1 MAEKRLTREQARE
14 LYDDL
19 HKAMT
24 QMMAKNGQ
32 AAKIPKFTDAP
43 SGSPESQSKA
53 AKEIAAAIRS
63 GLNGKATA
71 AAAYS
76 AQTSGSSR
84 PARSAS
90 TSGMMR
96 VASPRTVSSRAP
108 RSGGQIVAMVAVV
121 AACALKITL
130 SALEATGVAEVKPAE
145 AAVPLVRQSGPEWS
159 KEEVKVL
166 TALDHR
172 RTELEERSSRLDQ
185 KEMEITAR
193 DRDVAVKLNELKELT
208 DKLKIEREKGD
219 KQRNGQLDQLANVY
233 GSMNPPEAAHLL
245 EQLDIQVALSLI
257 QRMPEKR
264 MAQILALMNAQ
275 RALELTN
282 LLSQRALK

>member
-1 MAEKRLTREQARE
+1 M
-14 LYDDL
+14 
-19 HKAMT
+19 
-24 QMMAKNGQ
+24 
-32 AAKIPKFTDAP
+32 
-43 SGSPESQSKA
+43 
-53 AKEIAAAIRS
+53 
-63 GLNGKATA
+63 
-71 AAAYS
+71 
-76 AQTSGSSR
+76 
-84 PARSAS
+84 
-90 TSGMMR
+90 
-96 VASPRTVSSRAP
+96 
-108 RSGGQIVAMVAVV
+108 VAMVAVV
-121 AACALKITL
+121 AACALKVTL
-130 SALEATGVAEVKPAE
+130 SALEATGVSEVKPVE
-145 AAVPLVRQSGPEWS
+145 AAVPMVRHAGPDWS

-185 KEMEITAR
+185 KEVEITAR

-219 KQRNGQLDQLANVY
+219 KHRNSQLDQLANVY

-282 LLSQRALK
+282 LLSQSALR